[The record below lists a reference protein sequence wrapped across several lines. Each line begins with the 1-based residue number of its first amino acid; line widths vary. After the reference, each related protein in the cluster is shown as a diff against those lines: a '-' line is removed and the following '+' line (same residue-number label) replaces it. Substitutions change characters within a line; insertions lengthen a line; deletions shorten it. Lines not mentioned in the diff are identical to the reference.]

1 MGIQMMDRVSVTMT
15 TTQGLAPRLF
25 SHTVSPWKMSL
36 YKPHYRMY
44 HRVQA
49 SSDEVHGSLSFWS
62 TQHQQPN
69 SGRSGMITFRH
80 CSPMKDHKTIQEQIG
95 AAGLSGIASYGLFNT
110 LYYFFAYLAILYS
123 LPRPADTT
131 SLSTALPHVFK
142 LLALVWAGSQVTK
155 VPRAACALAF
165 SPLMDRLLGWLR
177 ERLRLQNK
185 RQAFLYILVPA
196 CWLLFFILIG
206 ISVVSFVV
214 T

>member
-1 MGIQMMDRVSVTMT
+1 MAMGIQLERVSVSMT
-15 TTQGLAPRLF
+15 TTHGLAPRIPG
-25 SHTVSPWKMSL
+25 HTVSPWKMN
-36 YKPHYRMY
+36 HYRVY

-62 TQHQQPN
+62 TQQPN

-80 CSPMKDHKTIQEQIG
+80 CKPMKDHKTLQEQIG

-110 LYYFFAYLAILYS
+110 LYYFCAYLAILYS

-131 SLSTALPHVFK
+131 SLSAALPHVFK

-196 CWLLFFILIG
+196 CWLLFFILIA
-206 ISVVSFVV
+206 ISVVSFMV